1 DWAMLDVFPNEPLP
15 RDSPLWAHPKAFVTP
30 HVAAQPVSDA
40 AERLMLE
47 NFNKFDRGEEPTG
60 RVDLRVGY

>member
-1 DWAMLDVFPNEPLP
+1 
-15 RDSPLWAHPKAFVTP
+15 
-30 HVAAQPVSDA
+30 PVSDA